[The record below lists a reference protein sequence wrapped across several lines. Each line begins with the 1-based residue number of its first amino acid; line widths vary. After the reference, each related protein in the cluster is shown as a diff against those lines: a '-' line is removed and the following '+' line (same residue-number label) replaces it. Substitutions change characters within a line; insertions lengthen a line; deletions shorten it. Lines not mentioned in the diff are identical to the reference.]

1 MGDGPDD
8 YWTRHS
14 TLLHSVSSPPERF
27 GSLVIWLAVF
37 EGHCIVVS
45 LEQGI
50 DIQRSM
56 HTKRSED
63 TEGRTRE
70 TCPVGEYL
78 FRVFT
83 FVAIGG
89 PTSVPNPPTCAGL
102 NH

>member
-1 MGDGPDD
+1 MRDGPDG

-37 EGHCIVVS
+37 EGRYIVVY

-50 DIQRSM
+50 DIQRGM
-56 HTKRSED
+56 TKRSED
-63 TEGRTRE
+63 TLGPARE
-70 TCPVGEYL
+70 TCPAGEYL

-83 FVAIGG
+83 LVAIGG
-89 PTSVPNPPTCAGL
+89 PTSVPNRRTCAGL